1 MSIKKPQLIF
11 LIFMLISFSMYKFTQ
26 PKAMTRRSFAGQVN
40 VSQFSSHGVV
50 DRLID
55 LKITTGNLKS
65 QNANESTDIV
75 AHVSVPFDLNEPLHY
90 KWTLGQNV
98 FLGDGI
104 LEGSVTNPL
113 VKDQIEKIVISVKG
127 FSADQLRHIGFEV
140 WGERNGRRI
149 YADGLISSQKENS
162 FEDIVQHVEKMKN
175 QKTGVSK

>member
-1 MSIKKPQLIF
+1 MSIKKPQFIF
-11 LIFMLISFSMYKFTQ
+11 LIFMLLSFGLYKFAQ
-26 PKAMTRRSFAGQVN
+26 PKTMTRRSFAGQVN

-55 LKITTGNLKS
+55 LKIKTGDLKS
-65 QNANESTDIV
+65 EHANESTNIV
-75 AHVSVPFDLNEPLHY
+75 AHFSVPFDLSEPLHY

-98 FLGDGI
+98 TLTDGV
-104 LEGSVTNPL
+104 LEGQLTSPP
-113 VKDQIEKIVISVKG
+113 VKDQVEKIAISVKG
-127 FSADQLRHIGFEV
+127 FSADQLRHIGFEI

-162 FEDIVQHVEKMKN
+162 FEAIVQHVEKMKN